1 MHGPITKILLLKPC
15 TLHLEPFLQSNCE
28 SGVIMNDKHYRLGCD
43 IGGTFTDFVL
53 LNDQTGELTIN
64 KCLTTPKDPSDA
76 VEQGIRELE
85 VKVPGFVEKMDEV
98 IHGTTLVINSII
110 ERKGARTGLITTKGF
125 RDVLELGRE
134 IRYAPYD
141 IFSEYPKPLV
151 PRQFRLE
158 VDERVRSD
166 GSILKPLDPEEA
178 KQVVRTLAAMGVE
191 SIAVCL
197 INSFENPAHELM
209 IKEIIEKEAPHASV
223 SVSYHVLPQIR
234 EYERTSTTVTNAYV
248 KPLTGSYLA
257 RLSGRLESIGCKGK
271 LFIML
276 SSGGITSV
284 DTAARFPVR
293 IIESGP
299 TAAVIAGQYYGK
311 MFDLPDMFCFDMGG
325 TTAKSCLIQRGVAGV
340 VPTFEVGRVQRFMK
354 GSGLT
359 IQVPVVDLMEIGAGG
374 GSIARVSKLGTLQ
387 VGPESSAADPGPTCY
402 ARGGQDPCVT
412 DADLLLGYL
421 DENYFLG
428 GEMKLDKEAAKRTV
442 MEKIS
447 KPLGVSFIQA
457 IWGIHD
463 LINETMAAA
472 AKTHIAEKGGN
483 PKIVTV
489 AAFGGA
495 GPVHAY
501 GLAKKLG
508 APRLIVPPNAGVGS
522 ALGFFTAP
530 RAFDLV
536 RSHKVSL
543 ADANF
548 AEIERLFQELEAQ
561 GDKTLKKAGKEEA
574 VRFERSLDMRFVG
587 QGSETN
593 VPVAERDFMRMKK
606 EEIRKKFDLIYEKL
620 YGRTYPDSAV
630 EFINFKVRASLP
642 ERFFKFTKL
651 ARKGQS
657 LKAAIKGQRPAYSGF
672 TKDFIPY
679 TVYDRYKLFPDAKFK
694 GPAIIEEKESTV
706 IVGEDATVS
715 VDHYGFLWVDL
726 KAGERRKAKGA
737 RDKMLGER
745 TKLKAMKPKAK
756 VPKPKVREPKL
767 KAKVTK
773 PKLKVKSSRLKAPST
788 KGKAKRAIRKSK

>member
-1 MHGPITKILLLKPC
+1 MA
-15 TLHLEPFLQSNCE
+15 
-28 SGVIMNDKHYRLGCD
+28 DKYYRLGCD

-53 LNDQTGELTIN
+53 LNDQTGKITIK

-76 VEQGIRELE
+76 VEQGIREME
-85 VKVPGFVEKMDEV
+85 QGVPGFVEKLDEV

-110 ERKGARTGLITTKGF
+110 ERKGARTGLITTRGF

-141 IFSEYPKPLV
+141 IFAEFPKPLV
-151 PRQFRLE
+151 PRRFRLE
-158 VDERVRSD
+158 VDERIRSD
-166 GSILKPLDPEEA
+166 GTVLKVLDPKEA
-178 KQVVRTLAAMGVE
+178 RGVVRTLVDMGVD

-197 INSFENPAHELM
+197 INSFENPKHEFM
-209 IKEIIEKEAPHASV
+209 IKKIVEKEAPHVSV
-223 SVSYHVLPQIR
+223 SISYHVLPQIR

-248 KPLTGSYLA
+248 KPLTGRYLSK
-257 RLSGRLESIGCKGK
+257 LSGRLGSIGFRGK

-284 DTAARFPVR
+284 ETAAEFPVR

-299 TAAVIAGQYYGK
+299 TAAVIAGQYYGEL
-311 MFDLPDMFCFDMGG
+311 FSLPDMFCFDMGG
-325 TTAKSCLIQRGVAGV
+325 TTAKSCLIQRGFAGV
-340 VPTFEVGRVQRFMK
+340 VPSFEVGRVQRFMK

-374 GSIARVSKLGTLQ
+374 GSIAKVSKLGTLQ
-387 VGPESSAADPGPTCY
+387 VGPESSGADPGPICY
-402 ARGGQDPCVT
+402 ARGGADCCVT

-428 GEMKLDKEAAKRTV
+428 GEMKLDREGAKIGV
-442 MEKIS
+442 DEQIA

-483 PKIVTV
+483 PKIVTI

-536 RSHKVSL
+536 RSHKVSMGD
-543 ADANF
+543 ADF
-548 AEIERLFQELEAQ
+548 SEIEKIFQELEA
-561 GDKTLKKAGKEEA
+561 GGKKTLGKAGTNEPI
-574 VRFERSLDMRFVG
+574 RFERSLDMRFIG

-593 VPVAERDFMRMKK
+593 VSLPEGNFTWLSR
-606 EEIRKKFDLIYEKL
+606 EEVRKRFDEIYEKL

-642 ERFFKFTKL
+642 ERPLQLPKFERTGRTL
-651 ARKGQS
+651 EG
-657 LKAAIKGQRPAYSGF
+657 AIKGTRSAYSGIA
-672 TKDFIPY
+672 KDFIQY
-679 TVYDRYKLFPDAKFK
+679 TVYDRYRLFPDAEFR

-706 IVGEDATVS
+706 IIGEDAS
-715 VDHYGFLWVDL
+715 VIVDEYGFLWVD
-726 KAGERRKAKGA
+726 
-737 RDKMLGER
+737 MQ
-745 TKLKAMKPKAK
+745 
-756 VPKPKVREPKL
+756 
-767 KAKVTK
+767 
-773 PKLKVKSSRLKAPST
+773 
-788 KGKAKRAIRKSK
+788 

>member
-1 MHGPITKILLLKPC
+1 MST
-15 TLHLEPFLQSNCE
+15 NRY
-28 SGVIMNDKHYRLGCD
+28 YRLGCD

-85 VKVPGFVEKMDEV
+85 VKIPGFVEKMDEV

-151 PRQFRLE
+151 PRQYRLE
-158 VDERVRSD
+158 VNERIRSD
-166 GSILKPLDPEEA
+166 GTILKPLDREEA
-178 KQVVRTLAAMGVE
+178 KQVVHALVGMGVE

-197 INSFENPAHELM
+197 LNSFENPAHELM
-209 IKEIIEKEAPHASV
+209 IKEVIEKEAPHVSI

-284 DTAARFPVR
+284 DTAAQFPVR

-311 MFDLPDMFCFDMGG
+311 MFNLPDMFCFDMGG

-374 GSIARVSKLGTLQ
+374 GSIAKVSKLGTLQ
-387 VGPESSAADPGPTCY
+387 VGPESSSADPGPICY

-428 GEMKLDKEAAKRTV
+428 GEMKLDKEAARRGV
-442 MEKIS
+442 MEKIA
-447 KPLGVSFIQA
+447 KPLGVTFVQA

-472 AKTHIAEKGGN
+472 AKMHIAEKGGN

-543 ADANF
+543 SDANF
-548 AEIERLFQELEAQ
+548 ADIEKIFRELEAD
-561 GDKTLKKAGKEEA
+561 GEKTLKKAGKDEA

-593 VPVAERDFMRMKK
+593 VPLTGREFTRLKK
-606 EEIRKKFDLIYEKL
+606 EEIRRKFDQIYEKL

-642 ERFFKFTKL
+642 ERFFKFSKIEK
-651 ARKGQS
+651 KGQS
-657 LKAAIKGQRPAYSGF
+657 LKAAIKGQRPAYSGMA
-672 TKDFIPY
+672 KDFIPY
-679 TVYDRYKLFPDAKFK
+679 TVYDRYKLFPNAKFK
-694 GPAIIEEKESTV
+694 GPAIIEEKESTL
-706 IVGEDATVS
+706 IVGEDATIS
-715 VDHYGFLWVDL
+715 VDDYGFLWVDFGT
-726 KAGERRKAKGA
+726 AHGA
-737 RDKMLGER
+737 RPATGTAGKRTVQGE
-745 TKLKAMKPKAK
+745 KAQAKAPKPKAK
-756 VPKPKVREPKL
+756 ASKPKVREVKRKVKPAKKKVQALAQKVKAAKPKPKSAKP
-767 KAKVTK
+767 KAKK
-773 PKLKVKSSRLKAPST
+773 SKAVKS
-788 KGKAKRAIRKSK
+788 KR

>member
-1 MHGPITKILLLKPC
+1 MST
-15 TLHLEPFLQSNCE
+15 NRY
-28 SGVIMNDKHYRLGCD
+28 YRLGCD

-151 PRQFRLE
+151 PRHYRLE

-166 GSILKPLDPEEA
+166 GTILKPLDPEEA
-178 KQVVRTLAAMGVE
+178 KQVVCALVSMGAE

-197 INSFENPAHELM
+197 LNSFENPAHEMM
-209 IKEIIEKEAPHASV
+209 IQEIIEKEAPHV
-223 SVSYHVLPQIR
+223 SISSSYHVLPQIR

-284 DTAARFPVR
+284 DTAAQYPVR

-311 MFDLPDMFCFDMGG
+311 MFNLPDMFCFDMGG

-374 GSIARVSKLGTLQ
+374 GSIAKVSKLGTLQ
-387 VGPESSAADPGPTCY
+387 VGPESSSADPGPICY

-428 GEMKLDKEAAKRTV
+428 GEMKLDKEAARRGV
-442 MEKIS
+442 MEKIA
-447 KPLGVSFIQA
+447 KPLGVTFIQA

-543 ADANF
+543 AEANF
-548 AEIERLFQELEAQ
+548 IEIEKIFRELETD
-561 GDKTLKKAGKEEA
+561 GEKTLKKAGKDEA

-593 VPVAERDFMRMKK
+593 VPLAERDFTRLKR
-606 EEIRKKFDLIYEKL
+606 EEIRKRFDQIYERL

-642 ERFFKFTKL
+642 ERLFKFSKL
-651 ARKGQS
+651 EKKGQS
-657 LKAAIKGQRPAYSGF
+657 LKAAVKGQRPAYSGVA
-672 TKDFIPY
+672 KEFIPY
-679 TVYDRYKLFPDAKFK
+679 TVYDRYKLFPNARFK
-694 GPAIIEEKESTV
+694 GPAIIEEKESTL

-715 VDHYGFLWVDL
+715 VDDYGFLWVDL
-726 KAGERRKAKGA
+726 TAATGAKGKAKGFKPKGREVGRKAKPA
-737 RDKMLGER
+737 
-745 TKLKAMKPKAK
+745 KAKAQTLAAKVKAAKPKAK
-756 VPKPKVREPKL
+756 TAKPKSKVKRAKP
-767 KAKVTK
+767 KAKK
-773 PKLKVKSSRLKAPST
+773 SKGKVKSSKH
-788 KGKAKRAIRKSK
+788 KR